1 MHSSKPVRNIA
12 VAGGGDP
19 VMSVCGGGEE
29 GEVHV
34 YAKRGAEVTIHR
46 EKGRGGGGQP
56 HSSKHRSKVCV
67 HVTTSFVCTAELQ
80 LHLCPIDWLN

>member
-1 MHSSKPVRNIA
+1 VHSSKQVRNIA

-46 EKGRGGGGQP
+46 EKGRGGGAQL

-67 HVTTSFVCTAELQ
+67 HVMTSCVCTADL
-80 LHLCPIDWLN
+80 

>member
-1 MHSSKPVRNIA
+1 MVVFFSLSSRVHSSKPVRNIA

-46 EKGRGGGGQP
+46 EKGRGDGAQP

-67 HVTTSFVCTAELQ
+67 HVITSFVCTADL
-80 LHLCPIDWLN
+80 

>member
-1 MHSSKPVRNIA
+1 M
-12 VAGGGDP
+12 AGGGDP

-46 EKGRGGGGQP
+46 EKGRGGGAQS
-56 HSSKHRSKVCV
+56 HSSKHRSKVCMLV
-67 HVTTSFVCTAELQ
+67 ITSYVCALQ
-80 LHLCPIDWLN
+80 TSSCVSVSL

>member
-1 MHSSKPVRNIA
+1 M
-12 VAGGGDP
+12 AGGGDP

-46 EKGRGGGGQP
+46 EKGRGGGAQS
-56 HSSKHRSKVCV
+56 HSSKHRSKVCMRV
-67 HVTTSFVCTAELQ
+67 ITPFVCTADL
-80 LHLCPIDWLN
+80 

>member
-1 MHSSKPVRNIA
+1 M
-12 VAGGGDP
+12 AGGGDP

-46 EKGRGGGGQP
+46 EKGRGGGTQS

-67 HVTTSFVCTAELQ
+67 DVTTSYVCTADL
-80 LHLCPIDWLN
+80 